1 MFKKISIITI
11 AAGMLLLSSSCT
23 INKAKPAEQV
33 RTITVTGTGIVT
45 LPADQLSVRFLVRT
59 SEWNVNLARNKNAEI
74 TTKVIE
80 KIKEAGV
87 GSEDI
92 TTVDYRISQDNSN
105 TYPGKYTVVNYVQ
118 VLIRD
123 INKAG
128 DVIDNA
134 VANGANGLTSFSYSA
149 KENPNSLREART
161 LAVQNAQD
169 AASLIAGASGCKI
182 ADVIDIQEGYNPS
195 SYSKSATNGALR
207 AVSADYY
214 STPIEAGNV
223 TISST
228 VTITYSLTN

>member
-1 MFKKISIITI
+1 MFRKNILIIITALTFI
-11 AAGMLLLSSSCT
+11 LSSSCT
-23 INKAKPAEQV
+23 INKPTEQV
-33 RTITVTGTGIVT
+33 RTITVSGTGIVT
-45 LPADQLSVRFLVRT
+45 VPADQLTVRFLVRT
-59 SEWNVNLARNKNAEI
+59 NEWNVNLAREKNAEL

-87 GSEDI
+87 SSEDI
-92 TTVDYRISQDNSN
+92 STVDYRISQDNSN
-105 TYPGKYTVVNYVQ
+105 SYPGKYTVVNYVQ

-123 INKAG
+123 INNSGA
-128 DVIDNA
+128 VIDSA

-182 ADVIDIQEGYNPS
+182 ANVLDISEGYNPS
-195 SYSKSATNGALR
+195 SYSKSTNGAVRLM
-207 AVSADYY
+207 SMDSY

-223 TISST
+223 SITST

>member
-1 MFKKISIITI
+1 MLKKFSILII
-11 AAGMLLLSSSCT
+11 AAGALLLTSSCT
-23 INKAKPAEQV
+23 VNKPEEKL

-45 LPADQLSVRFLVRT
+45 QPADQLTVRFLVRT
-59 SEWNVNLARNKNAEI
+59 NEWNVNLARDKNAEI

-87 GSEDI
+87 QAGDI

-105 TYPGKYTVVNYVQ
+105 NYPGKYTVINYVQ

-123 INKAG
+123 LSNAG
-128 DVIDNA
+128 NVIDNA

-149 KENPNSLREART
+149 TENPNALREART

-169 AASLIAGASGCKI
+169 AATLIAGASGCKV

-195 SYSKSATNGALR
+195 SYSRSTNGAMLK
-207 AVSADYY
+207 SAGSSYT
-214 STPIEAGNV
+214 TPIEAGNV
-223 TISST
+223 EITST
-228 VTITYSLTN
+228 VTITFSLSN

>member
-1 MFKKISIITI
+1 MFKKISIIAI

-195 SYSKSATNGALR
+195 AYSRSNAKMAYGA
-207 AVSADYY
+207 VYNDY
-214 STPIEAGNV
+214 STPIQAGNV
-223 TISST
+223 EITST
-228 VTITYSLTN
+228 VTITFSLTN

>member
-1 MFKKISIITI
+1 MFKKLSVILI
-11 AAGMLLLSSSCT
+11 AAGVVLLSSSCT
-23 INKAKPAEQV
+23 VNKPAEQL
-33 RTITVTGTGIVT
+33 RTITVSGTGIVT
-45 LPADQLSVRFLVRT
+45 LPADQLSVRFLIRT
-59 SEWNVNLARNKNAEI
+59 SEWNVNYARDKNAEA

-87 GSEDI
+87 SADDI
-92 TTVDYRISQDNSN
+92 TTVDYRITQDNSN

-123 INKAG
+123 INNAG
-128 DVIDNA
+128 NVIDNA

-195 SYSKSATNGALR
+195 SYSRSTNGAMLKS
-207 AVSADYY
+207 VSNSYT
-214 STPIEAGNV
+214 TPIEAGNV
-223 TISST
+223 EITST
-228 VTITYSLTN
+228 VTITYSLAN

>member
-1 MFKKISIITI
+1 MFKKISTLII
-11 AAGMLLLSSSCT
+11 AAGVLLIASSCT
-23 INKAKPAEQV
+23 VNKPEEKV

-45 LPADQLSVRFLVRT
+45 LPADQLTVRFLVRT
-59 SEWNVNLARNKNAEI
+59 NEWNVNLARDKNAEI

-87 GSEDI
+87 SSTDI

-105 TYPGKYTVVNYVQ
+105 SYPGKYTVTNYVQ

-123 INKAG
+123 LTNAG
-128 DVIDNA
+128 NVIDNA

-149 KENPNSLREART
+149 TENPNSLREART

-195 SYSKSATNGALR
+195 SYSRATGAAKLMG
-207 AVSADYY
+207 VSNSYT
-214 STPIEAGNV
+214 TPIEAGNV
-223 TISST
+223 EITST
-228 VTITYSLTN
+228 VTITFSLTN

>member
-1 MFKKISIITI
+1 MFKKISTLII
-11 AAGMLLLSSSCT
+11 AAGVLLIASSCT
-23 INKAKPAEQV
+23 VNKPEENV

-45 LPADQLSVRFLVRT
+45 LPADQLTVRFLVRT
-59 SEWNVNLARNKNAEI
+59 NEWNVNLARDKNAEI

-87 GSEDI
+87 SSTDI

-105 TYPGKYTVVNYVQ
+105 SYPGKYTVTNYVQ

-123 INKAG
+123 LTNAG
-128 DVIDNA
+128 NVIDNA

-149 KENPNSLREART
+149 TENPNSLREART

-182 ADVIDIQEGYNPS
+182 ADVIDIQEDYNPS
-195 SYSKSATNGALR
+195 SYSRATGAAKLMG
-207 AVSADYY
+207 VSNSYT
-214 STPIEAGNV
+214 TPIEAGNV
-223 TISST
+223 EITST
-228 VTITYSLTN
+228 VTITFSLTN

>member
-1 MFKKISIITI
+1 MFKKLSVILI
-11 AAGMLLLSSSCT
+11 AAGVVILGSSCT
-23 INKAKPAEQV
+23 VNKPAEQV
-33 RTITVTGTGIVT
+33 RTITVSGTGIVT
-45 LPADQLSVRFLVRT
+45 LPADQLSVRFLIRT
-59 SEWNVNLARNKNAEI
+59 SEWNVNYARDKNAEA

-87 GSEDI
+87 SADDI
-92 TTVDYRISQDNSN
+92 TTVDYRITQDNSN
-105 TYPGKYTVVNYVQ
+105 SYPGKYTVVNYVQ

-123 INKAG
+123 INNAG
-128 DVIDNA
+128 NVIDNA
-134 VANGANGLTSFSYSA
+134 VANGANGLTSFNYSA

-195 SYSKSATNGALR
+195 SYSKSTANGALR
-207 AVSADYY
+207 AASADYY

>member
-1 MFKKISIITI
+1 MLKKFSILII
-11 AAGMLLLSSSCT
+11 AAGALLLASSCT
-23 INKAKPAEQV
+23 VNKPEEKL

-45 LPADQLSVRFLVRT
+45 QPADQLTVRFLVRT
-59 SEWNVNLARNKNAEI
+59 NEWNVNLARDKNAEI

-87 GSEDI
+87 QAGDI

-105 TYPGKYTVVNYVQ
+105 NYPGKYTVINYVQ

-123 INKAG
+123 LSNAG
-128 DVIDNA
+128 NVIDNA

-149 KENPNSLREART
+149 TENPNALREART

-169 AASLIAGASGCKI
+169 AATLIAGASGCKV

-195 SYSKSATNGALR
+195 SYSRSTNAAMLKSAGSSYT
-207 AVSADYY
+207 
-214 STPIEAGNV
+214 TPIEAGNV
-223 TISST
+223 EITST
-228 VTITYSLTN
+228 VTITFSLSN